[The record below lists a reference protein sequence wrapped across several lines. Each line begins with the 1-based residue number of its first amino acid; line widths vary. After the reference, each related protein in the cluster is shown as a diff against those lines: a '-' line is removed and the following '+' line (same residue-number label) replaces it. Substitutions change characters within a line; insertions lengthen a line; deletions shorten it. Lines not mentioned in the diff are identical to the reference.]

1 MIEAIVCQS
10 NRQELGSGFSSA
22 QEIHHFYQCCPN
34 WTASSSKESSLQTD
48 HNGSIINA
56 NNQFGAGEIAAG
68 LNKQQDHH

>member
-34 WTASSSKESSLQTD
+34 WTASSSKESSSHAD
-48 HNGSIINA
+48 HNGGINNGII
-56 NNQFGAGEIAAG
+56 QFGAGEI
-68 LNKQQDHH
+68 NNNVPRR